1 MYLEFSTPYITTYLE
16 TISVLYLGILLIFS
30 QKCHHLPFELCVHIY
45 YESSTH
51 FCKEYFSYNFV
62 KKGHNSKV
70 GF

>member
-51 FCKEYFSYNFV
+51 F
-62 KKGHNSKV
+62 
-70 GF
+70 